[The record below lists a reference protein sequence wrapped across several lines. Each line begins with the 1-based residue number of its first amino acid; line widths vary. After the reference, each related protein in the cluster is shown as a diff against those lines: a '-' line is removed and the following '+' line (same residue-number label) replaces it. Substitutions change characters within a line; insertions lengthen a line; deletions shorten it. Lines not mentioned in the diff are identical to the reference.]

1 MRVRAAVA
9 EAVNDIRIAELDLDE
24 PGFGEVLV
32 RLVATGICHTDLSM
46 VRGNLPVPFP
56 LVAGHEGA
64 GVIDAVGPGVTDL
77 AVGDHVIC
85 SISFACGAC
94 YTCVRHQLPC
104 ELGAG
109 VAFTGQMPDGTMR
122 LHDDSGRDVNHI
134 FCQSSFATHTVV
146 PAAAAVKVRVDA
158 PLAKVAALGCGVGTG
173 LGAVLNRAKVTPGSS
188 VLVMG
193 AGGVG
198 LAAMLGARLAG
209 ATTVIAADLNDAKLE
224 KATALA
230 AAVVVNPKSTDLGDA
245 VDELTDGRG
254 VDYAFDAV
262 GADGTLETC
271 FRATRPGGTTV
282 AIGIMNATVSSDID
296 TYSLL
301 MEKTLTGTFGGS
313 LSPKRDIP
321 AFVELFMAGRLDIG
335 SLIDHECKLD
345 EIPQALDGLEAG
357 EFTRAVVIH

>member
-1 MRVRAAVA
+1 MRVRAAVV
-9 EAVNDIRIAELDLDE
+9 EDVNDIGVAELELDE
-24 PGFGEVLV
+24 PRLGEILV

-56 LVAGHEGA
+56 FVPGHEGA
-64 GVIDAVGPGVTDL
+64 GVVEAVGPGVTDL
-77 AVGDHVIC
+77 AVGDHVVC
-85 SISFACGAC
+85 SITFACGTC

-104 ELGAG
+104 ELGAA

-122 LHDDSGRDVNHI
+122 LHDGSRDVNHI
-134 FCQSSFATHTVV
+134 FCQSSFATLTVV
-146 PAAAAVKVRVDA
+146 PAAAAVKVRPDA
-158 PLAKVAALGCGVGTG
+158 PLEKIAALGCGVGTG
-173 LGAVLNRAKVTPGSS
+173 LGAVVNRAKVTPGAT

-198 LAAMLGARLAG
+198 LAAMLGARLVG
-209 ATTVIAADLNDAKLE
+209 AARVIAADLSYTKLDKAK
-224 KATALA
+224 AVA
-230 AAVVVNPKSTDLGDA
+230 ADSVVNSGTDDLSDA

-254 VDYAFDAV
+254 VDFAFDAV
-262 GADGTLETC
+262 GAEGTLEAC

-282 AIGIMNATVSSDID
+282 AIGIMNATVSSPID

-321 AFVELFMAGRLDIG
+321 AFVDLFMAGRLDIG
-335 SLIDHECKLD
+335 SLIDHQVKLED
-345 EIPQALDGLEAG
+345 VGQALDDLERGA
-357 EFTRAVVIH
+357 FTRAVVLH

>member
-1 MRVRAAVA
+1 MRVRAAIA
-9 EAVNDIRIAELDLDE
+9 LAVNEIRVGELELDE
-24 PGFGEVLV
+24 PRFGEVLV

-64 GVIDAVGPGVTDL
+64 GVVEAVGPGVTDL

-85 SISFACGAC
+85 SITFACGTC

-122 LHDDSGRDVNHI
+122 LHDDGGRDVNHI

-146 PAAAAVKVRVDA
+146 PAAAAVKVREDA

-173 LGAVLNRAKVTPGSS
+173 LGAVLNRAQVPPGSS

-209 ATTVIAADLNDAKLE
+209 ASTVIAADLNDAKLD
-224 KATALA
+224 KAKSLA
-230 AAVVVNPKSTDLGDA
+230 ADVLVNPKSADLGDA
-245 VDELTDGRG
+245 VDALTEGRG

-321 AFVELFMAGRLDIG
+321 AFVDLFMAGRLDIG
-335 SLIDHECKLD
+335 ALIDHECKLD
-345 EIPQALDGLEAG
+345 DVAQALDGLERG
-357 EFTRAVVIH
+357 EFTRAVILH